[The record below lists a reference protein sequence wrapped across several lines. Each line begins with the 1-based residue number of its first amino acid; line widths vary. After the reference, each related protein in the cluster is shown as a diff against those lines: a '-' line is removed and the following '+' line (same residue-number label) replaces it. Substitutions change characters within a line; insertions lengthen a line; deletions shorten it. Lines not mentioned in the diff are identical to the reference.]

1 MTAAI
6 PTLFRP
12 GGNCYRAAHAQRAA
26 LLVNGEAYFRAFAHA
41 ALRATRSI
49 IVVAWDFHSHTR
61 LHLNEAGI
69 PDLLGDFLNFLLRR
83 NRRLRIFVL
92 AWDYPLVFG
101 RGREPPAGSDGGWQ
115 PHRRISFHYDST
127 RALGAAHHQK
137 IVVIDGAVAF
147 CGGIDLTLGRWDTT
161 LHSSADPR
169 RTNVGETVPYSPVHD
184 VMLAVDS
191 GAARALQSVASE
203 RWRQATGRAL
213 PTAYAAGDPWPASVF
228 PMFSDVDVAL
238 ARTVPAGR
246 KEPAVTEVEVLYLDL
261 IAAARRYIYIE
272 NQYFTS
278 KVLGDALAARLAEPE
293 GPEVVVVLKLASTGW
308 LEAPSMS
315 ALRTVLLRKLQ
326 DADAHG
332 RFHAWYPRTPGEP
345 GCDVHSKLMIVDDEW
360 LRVGSANFA
369 NRSMGLDTECDLVLE
384 ARGDSA
390 TRTAIAS
397 VRNALLSE
405 HLGAARTDVQNAYA
419 VTGSLGETIASLS
432 TQDGPS
438 LQRFERLDEPSP
450 ALVVLANGVVDPER
464 PLSMEELIA
473 GFDPAAAAGAP
484 AARRERSSR
493 IAGQINNFLGR
504 IVLGILLGTLVATLF
519 ARQFAVGLR
528 AALDVIWLL
537 VATFAAIAASR
548 WVMRRRVAVSRVRE
562 RARRQ

>member
-1 MTAAI
+1 
-6 PTLFRP
+6 
-12 GGNCYRAAHAQRAA
+12 
-26 LLVNGEAYFRAFAHA
+26 
-41 ALRATRSI
+41 
-49 IVVAWDFHSHTR
+49 
-61 LHLNEAGI
+61 
-69 PDLLGDFLNFLLRR
+69 
-83 NRRLRIFVL
+83 
-92 AWDYPLVFG
+92 
-101 RGREPPAGSDGGWQ
+101 
-115 PHRRISFHYDST
+115 
-127 RALGAAHHQK
+127 
-137 IVVIDGAVAF
+137 
-147 CGGIDLTLGRWDTT
+147 
-161 LHSSADPR
+161 
-169 RTNVGETVPYSPVHD
+169 
-184 VMLAVDS
+184 
-191 GAARALQSVASE
+191 
-203 RWRQATGRAL
+203 
-213 PTAYAAGDPWPASVF
+213 
-228 PMFSDVDVAL
+228 
-238 ARTVPAGR
+238 
-246 KEPAVTEVEVLYLDL
+246 
-261 IAAARRYIYIE
+261 
-272 NQYFTS
+272 
-278 KVLGDALAARLAEPE
+278 
-293 GPEVVVVLKLASTGW
+293 VLKLASTGW

>member
-1 MTAAI
+1 
-6 PTLFRP
+6 
-12 GGNCYRAAHAQRAA
+12 
-26 LLVNGEAYFRAFAHA
+26 
-41 ALRATRSI
+41 
-49 IVVAWDFHSHTR
+49 
-61 LHLNEAGI
+61 
-69 PDLLGDFLNFLLRR
+69 
-83 NRRLRIFVL
+83 VL

-127 RALGAAHHQK
+127 CALGAAHHQK
-137 IVVIDGAVAF
+137 IVVIDAAVAF

-161 LHSSADPR
+161 QHSSADSR
-169 RTNVGETVPYSPVHD
+169 RTNVGETIPYGPVHD

-203 RWRQATGRAL
+203 RWRRATGRAL
-213 PTAYAAGDPWPASVF
+213 PTAHAASDPWPASLF

-246 KEPAVTEVEVLYLDL
+246 NEPAVTEVEALHLDL

-278 KVLGDALAARLAEPE
+278 KVLGNALAARLAEPA
-293 GPEVVVVLKLASTGW
+293 GPEVVVVSRLVSSGW
-308 LEAPSMS
+308 LEAPTMS
-315 ALRTVLLRKLQ
+315 ALRTVLMRKLW

-332 RFHAWYPRTPGEP
+332 RFHAWHPDTPGEP
-345 GCDVHSKLMIVDDEW
+345 ACDVHSKLMIVDDEW

-397 VRNALLSE
+397 VRNALLAE
-405 HLGAARTDVQNAYA
+405 HLGVARTDVQNAFA
-419 VTGSLGETIASLS
+419 VTGSLGETVASLAAK
-432 TQDGPS
+432 DRRS

-450 ALVVLANGVVDPER
+450 AMVALANGVADPRR

-473 GFDPAAAAGAP
+473 GFDPTASGP
-484 AARRERSSR
+484 PARRRAPSAV
-493 IAGQINNFLGR
+493 AGRVNNLVGG

-519 ARQFAVGLR
+519 ARQLAVGLR

-537 VATFAAIAASR
+537 VVTFGAIAASR
-548 WVMRRRVAVSRVRE
+548 WVMRRRATDSRFRE
-562 RARRQ
+562 RGD

>member
-1 MTAAI
+1 MAADV
-6 PTLFRP
+6 PSLFQP
-12 GGNCYRAAHAQRAA
+12 GRNCYRAVHARRAA
-26 LLVNGEAYFRAFAHA
+26 LLVDGEAYFRALAHA
-41 ALRATRSI
+41 ALRATQSI
-49 IVVAWDFHSHTR
+49 VLIAWDFHSQTR
-61 LHLNEAGI
+61 LHLNEAGV

-127 RALGAAHHQK
+127 CALGAAHHQK

-161 LHSSADPR
+161 QHNSADPR
-169 RTNVGETVPYSPVHD
+169 RTNVGETVPYGPVHD

-191 GAARALQSVASE
+191 GAAGALQSVASE
-203 RWRQATGRAL
+203 RWRRATGRAL
-213 PTAYAAGDPWPASVF
+213 PTAHAASDPWPASLF

-238 ARTVPAGR
+238 ARTMPADR
-246 KEPAVTEVEVLYLDL
+246 NEPAVTEVEALHLDL

-272 NQYFTS
+272 SQYFTS
-278 KVLGDALAARLAEPE
+278 TALGNALAARLAEPA
-293 GPEVVVVLKLASTGW
+293 GPEVVVVSRLASSGW
-308 LEAPSMS
+308 LEAPAMS
-315 ALRTVLLRKLQ
+315 ALRAVLMRKLR
-326 DADAHG
+326 DADAYD
-332 RFHAWYPRTPGEP
+332 RFHAWHPDTPGKP
-345 GCDVHSKLMIVDDEW
+345 ACDVHSKLMIVDDEW

-405 HLGAARTDVQNAYA
+405 HLGVARTDVQNAFA
-419 VTGSLGETIASLS
+419 VTGSLGETVASLS
-432 TQDGPS
+432 TQGRRS

-450 ALVVLANGVVDPER
+450 ALVALANGVADPRR

-473 GFDPAAAAGAP
+473 GFDPTASGP
-484 AARRERSSR
+484 PARRRAPSAV
-493 IAGQINNFLGR
+493 AGRVNNLLGG

-519 ARQFAVGLR
+519 ARQLAVGLR

-537 VATFAAIAASR
+537 VATFGAIAASR
-548 WVMRRRVAVSRVRE
+548 WVMRRRATGSRFRE
-562 RARRQ
+562 RGD

>member
-1 MTAAI
+1 MAADVHS
-6 PTLFRP
+6 LFQP
-12 GGNCYRAAHAQRAA
+12 GRNCYRAAHSQRAA
-26 LLVNGEAYFRAFAHA
+26 LLVDGEAYFRALAHA
-41 ALRATRSI
+41 ALRATQSI
-49 IVVAWDFHSHTR
+49 VLIAWDFHSQTR
-61 LHLNEAGI
+61 LHLNEAGV

-127 RALGAAHHQK
+127 SALGAAHHQK

-161 LHSSADPR
+161 QHSSADPR
-169 RTNVGETVPYSPVHD
+169 RTNVGETVPYGPVHD

-191 GAARALQSVASE
+191 DAARALQSVASE
-203 RWRQATGRAL
+203 RWRRATGRAL
-213 PTAYAAGDPWPASVF
+213 PTAYAAGDPWPASLF

-238 ARTVPAGR
+238 ARTVPAAR
-246 KEPAVTEVEVLYLDL
+246 NEPAVTEVEALYLDL
-261 IAAARRYIYIE
+261 IAAARQYIYIE

-278 KVLGDALAARLAEPE
+278 KVLGNALAARLAEPS
-293 GPEVVVVLKLASTGW
+293 GPEVVVVSRLASSGW
-308 LEAPSMS
+308 LEAPAMS
-315 ALRTVLLRKLQ
+315 ALRALLMRKLR

-332 RFHAWYPRTPGEP
+332 RFHAWHPDTPGEP
-345 GCDVHSKLMIVDDEW
+345 ACDVHSKLMIVDDEW

-397 VRNALLSE
+397 VRNALLAE
-405 HLGAARTDVQNAYA
+405 HLGVARTDVQNAFA
-419 VTGSLGETIASLS
+419 VTGSLGETVASLS
-432 TQDGPS
+432 TQDRRS
-438 LQRFERLDEPSP
+438 LQRFERLEEPSP
-450 ALVVLANGVVDPER
+450 AMVALANGVADPRR

-473 GFDPAAAAGAP
+473 GFDPTASGPPVRRQAPSAVAG
-484 AARRERSSR
+484 R
-493 IAGQINNFLGR
+493 INNLLGG
-504 IVLGILLGTLVATLF
+504 IVLGILLGTLIATLF
-519 ARQFAVGLR
+519 ARQLAVGLR

-537 VATFAAIAASR
+537 VVTFGAIAASR
-548 WVMRRRVAVSRVRE
+548 WIMRRRATDSRFHQRGD
-562 RARRQ
+562 

>member
-1 MTAAI
+1 MTANV
-6 PTLFRP
+6 PSLFRP
-12 GGNCYRAAHAQRAA
+12 GRNCYRSARAERAA
-26 LLVNGEAYFRAFAHA
+26 LLVDGEAYYRAFAHA

-49 IVVAWDFHSHTR
+49 VVVAWDFHSQMR
-61 LHLNEAGI
+61 LHLNEAGV

-127 RALGAAHHQK
+127 CARGAAHHQK

-161 LHSSADPR
+161 QHGSADPR
-169 RTNVGETVPYSPVHD
+169 RTNVGETVPYGPVHD

-191 GAARALQSVASE
+191 GAAGALQSVASE
-203 RWRQATGRAL
+203 RWRRATGRAL
-213 PTAYAAGDPWPASVF
+213 PTASAASDPWPASLF
-228 PMFSDVDVAL
+228 PMFYAVDVAL

-246 KEPAVTEVEVLYLDL
+246 NEPAVTEVEALHLDL

-278 KVLGDALAARLAEPE
+278 KVLGNALAARLAEPA
-293 GPEVVVVLKLASTGW
+293 GPEVVVVSRLASSGW
-308 LEAPSMS
+308 LEAPAMS
-315 ALRTVLLRKLQ
+315 ALRTVLMRKLR
-326 DADAHG
+326 DADAYG
-332 RFHAWYPRTPGEP
+332 RFHAWHPDTPGEP
-345 GCDVHSKLMIVDDEW
+345 ACDVHSKLMIVDDEW

-405 HLGAARTDVQNAYA
+405 HLGVARTDVQNAFA
-419 VTGSLGETIASLS
+419 VTGSLGETVASLS
-432 TQDGPS
+432 TQDRRS

-450 ALVVLANGVVDPER
+450 AMVALANGVADPR
-464 PLSMEELIA
+464 QPLSMEELIA
-473 GFDPAAAAGAP
+473 GFDPTASGPPTRRRAPSEAAG
-484 AARRERSSR
+484 R
-493 IAGQINNFLGR
+493 INLLLGGM
-504 IVLGILLGTLVATLF
+504 VLGILLGTLVATLF
-519 ARQFAVGLR
+519 ARQLAVGLR

-537 VATFAAIAASR
+537 VATFGAIAASR
-548 WVMRRRVAVSRVRE
+548 WVMRRRATNSRFRE
-562 RARRQ
+562 RGD

>member
-6 PTLFRP
+6 PSLFRP
-12 GGNCYRAAHAQRAA
+12 GRNCYRAARAQRAA
-26 LLVNGEAYFRAFAHA
+26 LLVDGEAYFRAFAHA

-49 IVVAWDFHSHTR
+49 VIVAWDFHSHTR

-69 PDLLGDFLNFLLRR
+69 PELLGDFLNFLLRR

-127 RALGAAHHQK
+127 CALGAAHHQK

-147 CGGIDLTLGRWDTT
+147 CGGIDLTLGRWDTA

-169 RTNVGETVPYSPVHD
+169 RTNVGETVPYGPVHD

-213 PTAYAAGDPWPASVF
+213 PTAYAAGDPWPASLF
-228 PMFSDVDVAL
+228 PIFSDVDIAL
-238 ARTVPAGR
+238 ARTASAR
-246 KEPAVTEVEVLYLDL
+246 SNEPAVTEVETLYLDL
-261 IAAARRYIYIE
+261 IAAARRYIYVE

-278 KVLGDALAARLAEPE
+278 RVLGDALAARLAEPE
-293 GPEVVVVLKLASTGW
+293 GPEVVVVLRLASTGW

-315 ALRTVLLRKLQ
+315 ALRTVLLRKLE

-332 RFHAWYPRTPGEP
+332 RFHAWYPHTPGEP

-390 TRTAIAS
+390 TQAAIAS

-405 HLGAARTDVQNAYA
+405 HLGVARTDVQNAYA
-419 VTGSLGETIASLS
+419 VTGSLGETIATLA
-432 TQDGPS
+432 TQGGRS
-438 LQRFERLDEPSP
+438 LQRFERLEEPYP
-450 ALVVLANGVVDPER
+450 ALVALANGVVDPGR
-464 PLSMEELIA
+464 PLSMEELIT
-473 GFDPAAAAGAP
+473 GFDPDTVDAAAV
-484 AARRERSSR
+484 ARRETPSR
-493 IAGQINNFLGR
+493 ITERINNLLGGT
-504 IVLGILLGTLVATLF
+504 VLGILLGTLVATLF
-519 ARQFAVGLR
+519 ARQLAVGLR

-537 VATFAAIAASR
+537 VATFGAMAASR
-548 WVMRRRVAVSRVRE
+548 WIMRRRATDSRFRE
-562 RARRQ
+562 RARR